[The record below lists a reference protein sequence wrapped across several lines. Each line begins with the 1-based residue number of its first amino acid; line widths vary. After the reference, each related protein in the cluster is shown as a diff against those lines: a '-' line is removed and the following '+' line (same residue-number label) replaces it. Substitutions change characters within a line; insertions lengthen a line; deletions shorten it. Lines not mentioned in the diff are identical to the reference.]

1 MKKIFVLFVSIT
13 GSFFIMNNAK
23 AQTAK
28 ADDAPARSVEAKVAE
43 KPKPVVPGGES
54 KAMDTRLPMKETK
67 EQQPAPPPPAFKT
80 APVPAPPAD
89 RKPPV
94 AMPAD

>member
-1 MKKIFVLFVSIT
+1 MKKIFVLFISIS

-23 AQTAK
+23 AQSGK
-28 ADDAPARSVEAKVAE
+28 AGDVPSGNVATKVAE
-43 KPKPVVPGGES
+43 KPKPIVPGGES
-54 KAMDTRLPMKETK
+54 KAMDTRLPIKESN
-67 EQQPAPPPPAFKT
+67 EQKQAAPPPAFKT

-94 AMPAD
+94 PITG